1 VTETALSSVQK
12 SLFELHLQ
20 RNRLQTLPR
29 VVFDAENSS
38 EVASVL
44 RVLDLSSNPLGPYVD
59 LLGRSPSS
67 VRLRRTLEVLR
78 LRDVGMAR
86 WPTRLLRRL
95 DGLTMLDVGENRLTT
110 IPDGSLAEL
119 AHLERLDASL
129 NRINGVDPWR
139 LMAPSTRHPPKIDLS
154 GNPLDCTCSLT
165 PLCRHMFPLEGL
177 VSSAW
182 KNDSTPSR
190 TLYSCRT
197 PAEWHGRAL
206 AKFCTDADS
215 QCSTL
220 PTAVLAA
227 SLGATTLVVV
237 TLTVAIVCR
246 RCVERRRRGHVPGGS
261 GTNKAAVLKAAAVA
275 RCRGSDSCYQFVDET
290 SLTSSS
296 NSSSAATTTSGVPV
310 PPPSG
315 LHHTVLK
322 PPTNYRR
329 HDDFLLASAR
339 QWL

>member
-1 VTETALSSVQK
+1 MQT
-12 SLFELHLQ
+12 SLVELHLQ

-29 VVFDAENSS
+29 VVFDAENAS
-38 EVASVL
+38 EDASVL
-44 RVLDLSSNPLGPYVD
+44 HVLDLSSNPLGSYLD
-59 LLGRSPSS
+59 SLEQSPSS

-78 LRDVGMAR
+78 LRHVGLAR

-95 DGLTMLDVGENRLTT
+95 DGLTTLDVGENRLTT
-110 IPDGSLAEL
+110 IPAGSLAEL
-119 AHLERLDASL
+119 ARLEQLDASL

-139 LMAPSTRHPPKIDLS
+139 LMTPSTRQPPRIDLS

-165 PLCRHMFPLEGL
+165 PLCSHMFPLDGL

-182 KNDSTPSR
+182 KNDTTPSR

-197 PAEWHGRAL
+197 PAEWRGRAL
-206 AKFCTDADS
+206 AKFCVDADT

-246 RCVERRRRGHVPGGS
+246 RCVKRRRRGPVPAVPG

-315 LHHTVLK
+315 LLHQNALK